1 MENGKGKRVEA
12 IDDQLQL
19 PESIIQHIQSFLT
32 GKEAAS
38 TAVLSKSWYNSW
50 LTRPALD
57 FDERNFQNQNSA
69 PQNDDKFFNFVKR
82 SMERY
87 HGLNLTIESFKLW
100 MNVRDV
106 DSSSLATE
114 LIVKAV
120 KMGAN
125 GVNLEFSPPI
135 SEYIL
140 PKELFEAESLV
151 GLSLAGC
158 KIFSGEVM
166 CLRLK
171 SLHLSKVCVG
181 DDMIRD
187 IMLGCPM
194 IENFVLSDCE
204 GFVKVN
210 VSKMAKLKRLSV
222 IRHVTNPVVFRSPL
236 IEFEEHS
243 VGTIIDGRANLS
255 EFRKLSCL
263 FLERVKIGKMVFS
276 DFANKFPCLE
286 DLTVHHC
293 VGCFIFNIS
302 SQSLKYIS
310 LAHTRRLEVQL
321 DVPNIRKIKFSGSSI
336 PSLTFITA
344 SREWES
350 DIALSCW
357 NYLGVSWLLELK
369 KFLTNLGPSRITLR
383 IELFTENRID
393 CWPVIQGLSKPIVE
407 NLILMAH
414 SSSSVSSA
422 LLDGIF
428 WSFRPKVITQCLFP
442 LLGIKSPN
450 INIIQPQFW
459 KASNDLLR
467 LLCNRL
473 MDIGNPNCSSSIEK
487 NIGWHELKEVNAEL
501 FEDTIMEWQPLP
513 WKTLLD
519 DVESPEKEVQ
529 IRFLLRWQSPEKAG
543 PSHSPLV

>member
-1 MENGKGKRVEA
+1 MGKGK
-12 IDDQLQL
+12 
-19 PESIIQHIQSFLT
+19 ESKPLMTNCSFRNPLFSTYNVFLT

-57 FDERNFQNQNSA
+57 FDERNFQNQNSD

-171 SLHLSKVCVG
+171 SLHLSKVCVE

-263 FLERVKIGKMVFS
+263 YLERVKIGKMVFS

-336 PSLTFITA
+336 PSLTFIIA

-393 CWPVIQGLSKPIVE
+393 CWPVIQGLSKPVVE

-428 WSFRPKVITQCLFP
+428 WSFRPK
-442 LLGIKSPN
+442 
-450 INIIQPQFW
+450 PQFW